1 MAVSGRALDPEQTKK
16 LRGHLRALMTL
27 RGWDQRAAGAAL
39 GVSQQTISALV
50 NGRTGTG
57 FPLALAIARELGLP
71 VEEVLNTVA
80 VAAETPDPY
89 PNRTAA
95 LAFLRGEVAD
105 EVVAVVEAM
114 DVGRDRSRLWWC
126 LRIALE
132 RDSIRDATPTP
143 APTRKKPA
151 LTMPA
156 PPDEGE
162 PLESETKRKSM
173 VGRR

>member
-1 MAVSGRALDPEQTKK
+1 M
-16 LRGHLRALMTL
+16 
-27 RGWDQRAAGAAL
+27 RGWDQRAAGGGAL

-71 VEEVLNTVA
+71 VEEVLNTT
-80 VAAETPDPY
+80 AANETPDPY

-95 LAFLRGEVAD
+95 LAFVRAEVPDEVA
-105 EVVAVVEAM
+105 AIIEAM

-132 RDSIRDATPTP
+132 RDSVRDAAP
-143 APTRKKPA
+143 AATPTRKKPA
-151 LTMPA
+151 LTMPT
-156 PPDEGE
+156 PPDEDGDE
-162 PLESETKRKSM
+162 PVESETKRKTFT
-173 VGRR
+173 GRR